1 MNPFSSSLTTVVAL
15 RTWWEGAWLPYEDEM
30 VVVSMSVRE
39 EDDSKSDTTQ
49 NLFKHSPVPPPT
61 PPLSS
66 AARCWDVFTPAGCL
80 YVTAAAEKLSTV
92 PTLSLARSQHAGS
105 QSQDTWPSVRPPA
118 CPPPS
123 RSGAGRRPIDAGIA
137 VRKDGGRRGAAEERT
152 RTDGS
157 PLFSSTS
164 HTCGAATGQR
174 RRAGKRQ
181 AVRRASERASSPQC

>member
-1 MNPFSSSLTTVVAL
+1 
-15 RTWWEGAWLPYEDEM
+15 M

-49 NLFKHSPVPPPT
+49 NLFKHSPVPPPPT
-61 PPLSS
+61 PPPVTV
-66 AARCWDVFTPAGCL
+66 ADPKARCWDVFTPAGCL

-92 PTLSLARSQHAGS
+92 PTLSLPRSLAACRKSKSGYLAA
-105 QSQDTWPSVRPPA
+105 RPPA
-118 CPPPS
+118 RPPHGLEPGGRS
-123 RSGAGRRPIDAGIA
+123 TRGSPFAKMGAGAARRRSG
-137 VRKDGGRRGAAEERT
+137 